1 VAFHDFNGSGLAVC
15 LALRNGVGGLH
26 GHRGRGQHK
35 DAQSVSIAAAPAIDA
50 WAKMTAS
57 NGCCAAACLMPLAI
71 MVWKVFVSPAS
82 NAGHASA
89 QITVVGVI

>member
-1 VAFHDFNGSGLAVC
+1 MARAAC
-15 LALRNGVGGLH
+15 TA
-26 GHRGRGQHK
+26 
-35 DAQSVSIAAAPAIDA
+35 IAAGPALDA
-50 WAKMTAS
+50 WAKITAS
-57 NGCCAAACLMPLAI
+57 NGYCAVACLMSLAI